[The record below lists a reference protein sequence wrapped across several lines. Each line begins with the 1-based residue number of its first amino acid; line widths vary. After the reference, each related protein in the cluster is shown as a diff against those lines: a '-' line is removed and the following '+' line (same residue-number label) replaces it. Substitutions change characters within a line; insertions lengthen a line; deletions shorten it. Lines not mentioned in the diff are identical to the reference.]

1 MYGLLGLGPS
11 GLGLPSPTTL
21 SDMPVSRSNNVSTS
35 CSTARRP
42 LRFARSSLEIQTHD
56 RTSVNHTILGI
67 TSAHIH
73 RIVSAVTMT
82 TTVTTTDAATTTEG
96 DQTTAMTDVVMTN
109 TEQRTI
115 MTEMTDTFSGIHVL
129 TGRTLIEDRAT
140 IDVLTTIVVGTLL
153 KTNRIA
159 LFLIMSHEPTR
170 LPKSP

>member
-1 MYGLLGLGPS
+1 
-11 GLGLPSPTTL
+11 
-21 SDMPVSRSNNVSTS
+21 
-35 CSTARRP
+35 
-42 LRFARSSLEIQTHD
+42 
-56 RTSVNHTILGI
+56 
-67 TSAHIH
+67 
-73 RIVSAVTMT
+73 
-82 TTVTTTDAATTTEG
+82 
-96 DQTTAMTDVVMTN
+96 MTDVVMTN